1 MMKMPYPST
10 LAGISSFL
18 SNKIAN
24 PTSFWYIFLSAFN
37 IMRISNTSGQHPKL
51 FDQAKR
57 CPEPDLLT
65 NGRSAE
71 SQCDKIHSEV
81 AFKNFT
87 KYFLI
92 CCPKLKRNIPQEI
105 IIEIQIHT
113 VLVFK

>member
-1 MMKMPYPST
+1 MVVIF
-10 LAGISSFL
+10 ISFQH
-18 SNKIAN
+18 NAHFKYR
-24 PTSFWYIFLSAFN
+24 P
-37 IMRISNTSGQHPKL
+37 GQHPKL